1 MGVGEG
7 EWGIRECLRL
17 TFDCYPFFGEVG
29 WLVSKVFGEGGLL
42 HLGTEDY
49 CFWGLLHYFTRVT
62 GCRVTGNRLKRSRV
76 K

>member
-29 WLVSKVFGEGGLL
+29 WLFSKVFGEGVLL
-42 HLGTEDY
+42 HLETECKFY
-49 CFWGLLHYFTRVT
+49 RRLGLEVYFWG
-62 GCRVTGNRLKRSRV
+62 RSEMNEV
-76 K
+76 GMSGS